1 MCCMNTSRRLHPL
14 IERLKTPPPF
24 FPAIEIPT
32 HLRKPSKGLSK
43 RLRLLLWWLTYRLG
57 VEKPVDD
64 LAIKEAA
71 EKTRLSP
78 QDIWAAKADYPVH
91 WERMFL
97 KRTLRLN
104 HQRKHGSVPN
114 GINPRLAARTQRNPV
129 RSNPHPK
136 ATKPREETPETPP
149 LTPSLPSE
157 LTDPPLPASA
167 CHSRN

>member
-1 MCCMNTSRRLHPL
+1 MRCMNTSRRLHPL

-43 RLRLLLWWLTYRLG
+43 RMRLLLWWLTYRLG
-57 VEKPVDD
+57 VEKRVDD

-91 WERMFL
+91 WERMLL

-104 HQRKHGSVPN
+104 YQRKHGSVPN
-114 GINPRLAARTQRNPV
+114 GVPPGWPLGRNATQFAATLTRRQR
-129 RSNPHPK
+129 SLEK
-136 ATKPREETPETPP
+136 KPLKLLRW
-149 LTPSLPSE
+149 
-157 LTDPPLPASA
+157 AQA
-167 CHSRN
+167 CLLG

>member
-1 MCCMNTSRRLHPL
+1 MRCMNAARRLHPL

-24 FPAIEIPT
+24 FPAIKIPA

-43 RLRLLLWWLTYRLG
+43 RMRLLLWWLTYRLG

-91 WERMFL
+91 WERMLL
-97 KRTLRLN
+97 KRALRLN
-104 HQRKHGSVPN
+104 HQCKHGSVPN
-114 GINPRLAARTQRNPV
+114 GVTPGWPC
-129 RSNPHPK
+129 S
-136 ATKPREETPETPP
+136 PREHGDKNPGG
-149 LTPSLPSE
+149 
-157 LTDPPLPASA
+157 ASA
-167 CHSRN
+167 NSREEGMAFQIFPFKSSESASVELKSSISNSQIL

>member
-1 MCCMNTSRRLHPL
+1 MRCMNTSRRLHPL

-24 FPAIEIPT
+24 FPAIKIPA

-43 RLRLLLWWLTYRLG
+43 RMRLLLWWLTYRLG

-91 WERMFL
+91 WERMLL

-114 GINPRLAARTQRNPV
+114 GITPGWPLGRNATQFAATLTRRQR
-129 RSNPHPK
+129 SLEK
-136 ATKPREETPETPP
+136 KPLKLLRG
-149 LTPSLPSE
+149 
-157 LTDPPLPASA
+157 ARA
-167 CHSRN
+167 CLLS